1 MKAFMTPIERED
13 ILLLSTCL
21 DEVTDKIEDVLI
33 RMYCNNI
40 HEIMPLAV
48 DMINV
53 VVESCREMVTL
64 LEEFRNFKKSKTIHT
79 SIVRINTLE
88 EDADKLFIKAMRQL
102 HEEESDPVKMIKWRE
117 ILIYLEKCTDATEH
131 VADAVERVIMTNS

>member
-1 MKAFMTPIERED
+1 
-13 ILLLSTCL
+13 
-21 DEVTDKIEDVLI
+21 
-33 RMYCNNI
+33 
-40 HEIMPLAV
+40 MPLAV